1 MYRIV
6 ENTIVILSHLLLLV
20 YLPGLIYVLTIGTK
34 KERDKYRFDYG
45 MVGYLKAAIFNLKL
59 NVCNFNWD
67 VRIVA
72 YMMLSDLLCKGTI
85 KVLHLNTELVNFYK
99 NSFLSMQIFK

>member
-34 KERDKYRFDYG
+34 KG
-45 MVGYLKAAIFNLKL
+45 
-59 NVCNFNWD
+59 
-67 VRIVA
+67 
-72 YMMLSDLLCKGTI
+72 KG
-85 KVLHLNTELVNFYK
+85 
-99 NSFLSMQIFK
+99 QI